1 MAGTIGES
9 LTRMEVDIPPLATH
23 IQPTFAFV
31 LFLFL
36 PARVCKYYNVKKS
49 WNSCAIVLGI
59 IFFLVWKN
67 ICKWVGICFDVTPNP
82 EMLNKTHYHVEL
94 P

>member
-59 IFFLVWKN
+59 IFFSLEEYLQMGRYLLRCHTKSR
-67 ICKWVGICFDVTPNP
+67 DV
-82 EMLNKTHYHVEL
+82 K
-94 P
+94 